1 MNRRATKPDHQAQS
15 EETLLGPSVSL
26 PALLDKGAVSDA
38 TFRKFVYDISAV
50 GAHIESAR
58 QYLAGRLG
66 VTSPQYNI
74 LMVIARSGGESGV
87 RVSDVAERLNVTGAF
102 VTNEVK
108 KLVKAQLIV
117 KKSNPNDGRG
127 VLLSLSPF
135 GLERVK
141 AIQPD
146 LLMVNDRLFGT
157 LSREDFQNLARIV
170 GSLVNVFGQTVA
182 VLKAL
187 SATSSNEE
195 TPMRVARKKVSDKQG
210 RQG

>member
-1 MNRRATKPDHQAQS
+1 MNRRATKPDHNTQAQ
-15 EETLLGPSVSL
+15 ETVLGPSVSL
-26 PALLDKGAVSDA
+26 PALLDKGGASDA
-38 TFRKFVYDISAV
+38 TFRKFVYDISTV

-74 LMVIARSGGESGV
+74 LMVIARSGEGGV

-108 KLVKAQLIV
+108 KLVKAQLLV
-117 KKSNPNDGRG
+117 KKSNPDDGRG

-135 GLERVK
+135 GLERIK
-141 AIQPD
+141 AIHPD

-157 LSREDFQNLARIV
+157 LTRDDFQQLARIV

-187 SATSSNEE
+187 SATSGEAE
-195 TPMRVARKKVSDKQG
+195 KPARVPRKKASDKQG
-210 RQG
+210 G